1 MRYTWDE
8 AKRIANLHDHGI
20 DFVDAE
26 KVFASLTFTY
36 EDDRFPYGE
45 RRFDTLGLLAA
56 IPVYIVPRDLISK
69 SHQI

>member
-45 RRFDTLGLLAA
+45 RRFDTSGYWQQYRFPLFTRRAMT
-56 IPVYIVPRDLISK
+56 IST
-69 SHQI
+69 